1 MRMSG
6 RWVQELFV
14 EHGDHYEKV
23 LESFLQRTGEEAQWI
38 AGVLE
43 SKGVPKGSRVLDLA
57 CGIGRHSVEL
67 AQHGYHVTGVDL
79 SEVYV
84 ARAKALAAE
93 RGLEDRIEFLACD
106 MRYLAP
112 CMESREYDAIVN
124 LFTSFGYY
132 DDETNETILAQCRKH
147 SREGAIFL
155 IDVMNRDWLVENF
168 EPRSF
173 RRVEDRLF
181 LEERS
186 IDLPRGRMKNQWTI
200 LQAAEDGDYRTE
212 ATIDLDHRIY
222 TLHELV
228 WLFDQTDWRFEEA
241 YGSLTGAPFAMG
253 ARRIAAVFSGR

>member
-23 LESFLQRTGEEAQWI
+23 LESFLQRTGEEAEWI
-38 AGVLE
+38 AKILE
-43 SKGVPKGSRVLDLA
+43 SKGVARGSRVLDLA
-57 CGIGRHSVEL
+57 CGIGRHGVEL
-67 AQHGYHVTGVDL
+67 AREGYQVTGIDL
-79 SEVYV
+79 SEGYV
-84 ARAKALAAE
+84 ARAKALATE
-93 RGLEDRIEFLACD
+93 RGVGEATEFLACD
-106 MRYLAP
+106 MRFLGQ
-112 CMESREYDAIVN
+112 CLEGREYDAIVN

-132 DDETNETILAQCRKH
+132 DDETNETILAQCRKY
-147 SREGAIFL
+147 SRDGAIFL

-173 RRVEDRLF
+173 RRVEDHIF
-181 LEERS
+181 LEERA

-200 LQAAEDGDYRTE
+200 LQAAADGDYRTE

-241 YGSLTGAPFAMG
+241 YGSLTGGAFQMG
-253 ARRIAAVFSGR
+253 SRRIAAVFSGR